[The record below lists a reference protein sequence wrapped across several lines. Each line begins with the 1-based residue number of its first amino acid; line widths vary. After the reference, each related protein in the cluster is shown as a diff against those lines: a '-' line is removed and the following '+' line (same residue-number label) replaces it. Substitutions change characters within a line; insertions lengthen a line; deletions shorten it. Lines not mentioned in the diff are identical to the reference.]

1 MTIERYINTLPYIR
15 NDALKN
21 SKYFINGETA
31 RRNRGELL
39 ESIAKWHRGEYCATN
54 PTTSWE
60 DGSDIESIHASVKSS
75 EGSLGRQIGGYE
87 ATGAQ
92 KISTYFKGVA
102 SKVFIWMT
110 IDEDTQIVTEY
121 QMNKSEFGKFIR
133 LFTRYCHASNRKE
146 INVRFKKESKEM
158 IRFLEA
164 MAS

>member
-1 MTIERYINTLPYIR
+1 MNIERYINTLPYIR
-15 NDALKN
+15 DDALAG
-21 SKYFINGETA
+21 SKYFINGEGA

-92 KISTYFKGVA
+92 KISVYFKSVA
-102 SKVFIWMT
+102 SKVFIWIT
-110 IDEDTQIVTEY
+110 IDEATQMVTEY

-133 LFTRYCHASNRKE
+133 VFTRYCHASNHKE
-146 INVRFKKESKEM
+146 INVRFKKESKKM
-158 IRFLEA
+158 IRFLEE